1 MRNFTL
7 FLISL
12 LFFSSVFGQ
21 NQRFWTPVTESGLG
35 YDVFAAAQSRRPE
48 NVKLF
53 RLQEAAFKQ
62 LVAQAPM
69 EADQRVTQ
77 STFMV
82 EFPMPSG
89 EIKKFRIVNAPVM
102 ANELL
107 ARYPGIYS
115 FAGQGVD
122 NPEDNIRF
130 DVSMHGVHATILNRN
145 NEPVYVDRV
154 HNDIY
159 RVSNRRDYTDVP
171 SNFECLTEDI
181 VNNAGNGQENADDG
195 VLRTYRL
202 AMISGAEFSLHF
214 IPTSGLP
221 TLADSVGAVLAALN
235 SHMTRANQVYE
246 RDFGV
251 RMVLVA
257 NNNLII
263 YFNPSTDPVA
273 NPNSPV
279 GTTSMAAI
287 DAAIGNGNYDIG
299 HTVSKGSDNGNA
311 GCIGCVC
318 NNTNKGRGWTVY
330 SNPSLLE
337 FYVIDY
343 LAHELGHQFGA
354 NHTFSFNIE
363 GSGVNVEPGSGVTI
377 MGYAGITGATTDVA
391 PHSIAIFSVKSIEQV
406 TNYIRNSTGNSC
418 VVTTTTGNTAPTA
431 SAGADFTI
439 PFSTPFKLTGTA
451 TDANPTNVLS
461 YNWEQIDNRTSTAVP
476 TVPSA
481 TSTAAGPHFRTFLDY
496 SVPERIFP
504 SLQYILNGTNNDRWE
519 VLPGV
524 PKNLNFRFIA
534 KDNHPGGGNTKSDD
548 MVVTFANLGPFLIT
562 SQNVA
567 TEWTAGNSET
577 ITWSVNGTTGAPV
590 NCANVKISISTNGGT
605 SFTTLIASTPN
616 DGSEAIIVPNTPS
629 TTVRIMVEAVGNIFF
644 DINNA
649 NITIVPPPFGFTFN
663 QTTPA
668 TAACPAPAS
677 MTISLGTAS
686 NGGFTGDVALS
697 ATGNPAGTTVSFSSS
712 TIAVGGSTDVTLNG
726 TNTLNAGTYNI
737 TVTGTTTGAPTRTAV
752 LSFTVQA
759 GNGPAITTQP
769 TNQTTCVGS
778 NATFT
783 VAATGTY
790 QWQVNTGSGFT
801 NISGATSAS
810 LVISG
815 ATASQSGNT
824 YRCIVNG
831 QCGSTTSSAATLTV
845 NTLPAIVNNPVN
857 VAECTGST
865 VSFAVTASGT
875 ALTYQWQVSTDNGAT
890 FSNVSGATAATYSIA
905 SAVLSQNGNRFR
917 CVVSGACTP
926 SVTSTAATLTLSAA
940 PTITANPVATATI
953 CERASTSFVVA
964 ATTPVGTLSYQWQAS
979 ANGGATW
986 TNISGATNAT
996 FNQTNVPATQNGYL
1010 FRAAVTTS
1018 CGTIFSTNVAL
1029 TVNTFPVISFGT
1041 IPAELCRSDRPVALS
1056 ATPAGGTFSGSG
1068 VSGSTFNPSAA
1079 GLGEKTITYTA
1090 SNAGCQS
1097 TDSRIIIVEQC
1108 AERQIP
1114 LDNTASL
1121 TLFPN
1126 PNTGRFGVRV
1136 NTDLYT
1142 KFGLRIFNNL
1152 GQLIRTQQVA
1162 GVFFG
1167 QVISMD
1173 MTQLPNGT
1181 YHLLFSND
1189 ERGETITRTITMA
1202 IYK

>member
-12 LFFSSVFGQ
+12 LVFSSVFGQ

-35 YDVFAAAQSRRPE
+35 YDVFAAGNARRPD
-48 NVKLF
+48 NFKLF
-53 RLQEAAFKQ
+53 RLQESAFKQ
-62 LVAQAPM
+62 FVSQAPLEANQRVAQ
-69 EADQRVTQ
+69 
-77 STFMV
+77 SNFLV

-89 EIKKFRIVNAPVM
+89 EIKKFRVVNAPVM
-102 ANELL
+102 APELA

-130 DVSMHGVHATILNRN
+130 DVSIHGVHATVLNRN
-145 NEPVYVDRV
+145 NEAVYIDQLQG
-154 HNDIY
+154 DIY
-159 RVSNRRDYTDVP
+159 RVANRRDYTDAPVD
-171 SNFECLTEDI
+171 FECLTEEI
-181 VNNAGNGQENADDG
+181 INNAGNGPENADDG
-195 VLRTYRL
+195 LLRTYRL

-214 IPTSGLP
+214 IPAGGFP

-251 RMVLVA
+251 RLVLVA

-263 YFNPSTDPVA
+263 YFNPATDPIA
-273 NPNSPV
+273 NPNTPV

-287 DAAIGNGNYDIG
+287 DAAIGNANYDIG
-299 HTVSKGSDNGNA
+299 HTASKGGDNGNA

-343 LAHELGHQFGA
+343 LAHEIGHQFGA

-363 GSGVNVEPGSGVTI
+363 GTGVNVEPGSGVTI
-377 MGYAGITGATTDVA
+377 MGYAGITGPTTDVA

-418 VVTTTTGNTAPTA
+418 VVSTTTGNTAPTA
-431 SAGADFTI
+431 NAGADFTI
-439 PFSTPFKLTGTA
+439 PFSTPFRLTGTA
-451 TDANPTNVLS
+451 SDPNTSNVLS
-461 YNWEQIDNRTSTAVP
+461 YNWEQIDNRSSTAVP

-481 TSTAAGPHFRTFLDY
+481 TSTASGPHFRTFLDY
-496 SVPERIFP
+496 STPVRILP

-524 PKNLNFRFIA
+524 PKTLNFRFIA
-534 KDNHPGGGNTKSDD
+534 KDNNAGGGNTKSDD
-548 MVVTFANLGPFLIT
+548 MVVTVANLGPFLIT
-562 SQNVA
+562 SQNTA

-590 NCANVKISISTNGGT
+590 SCANVRIAISTDGGNT
-605 SFTTLIASTPN
+605 FTTLVANTPN
-616 DGSEAIIVPNTPS
+616 DGSESIIVPNTPG
-629 TTVRIMVEAVGNIFF
+629 TTVRIMVEAIGNIFF

-668 TAACPAPAS
+668 TAACPAPAT
-677 MTISLGTAS
+677 MTIALGTTS

-697 ATGNPAGTTVSFSSS
+697 ATGNPAGTTVSFSPS

-726 TNTLNAGTYNI
+726 ANTLNAGTYNI
-737 TVTGTTTGAPTRTAV
+737 TVTGTTTGAPTRTAL
-752 LSFTVQA
+752 LSFTVQP
-759 GNGPAITTQP
+759 GTGPAITTQP
-769 TNQTTCVGS
+769 ANQTTCVGS

-790 QWQVNTGSGFT
+790 QWQVNTGAGFA

-810 LVISG
+810 FVVSG
-815 ATASQSGNT
+815 ATAAQSGNS
-824 YRCIVNG
+824 YRCIVTG
-831 QCGSTTSSAATLTV
+831 QCGSTTSSVATLTV
-845 NTLPAIVNNPVN
+845 NTLPAIVSSPAN

-875 ALTYQWQVSTDNGAT
+875 ALTYQWQVSTDGGAT
-890 FSNVSGATAATYSIA
+890 FANITGATAATYSIA

-926 SVTSTAATLTLSAA
+926 SVTSGAATLTLSAA
-940 PTITANPVATATI
+940 PTITSNPVASAAI
-953 CERASTSFVVA
+953 CEGASTSFVVA

-986 TNISGATNAT
+986 TSISGATNAT
-996 FNQTNVPATQNGYL
+996 FAQANVPATQNGYL

-1029 TVNTFPVISFGT
+1029 TVNTFPVISFNT
-1041 IPAELCRSDRPVALS
+1041 VAELCRSDRPVALT
-1056 ATPAGGTFSGSG
+1056 ATPAGGTFSGNG
-1068 VSGSTFNPSAA
+1068 VSGSTFNPTAA
-1079 GLGEKTITYTA
+1079 GLGEKTVTYTA

-1097 TDSRIIIVEQC
+1097 TLSRIIIVEQC

-1114 LDNTASL
+1114 LDNSASL

-1142 KFGLRIFNNL
+1142 KFGVRIFNNL

-1167 QVISMD
+1167 QVIPMD
-1173 MTQLPNGT
+1173 LTQLPNGT